1 MVADGD
7 RNDPPD
13 PAPWADDVEARI
25 GDPGVPGHHRG
36 GRRRERPPRPGEQRR
51 LPGDLEAVAGD
62 AHDALQRPGTISA
75 GVMVPGPPAGFHG
88 GQRPPSGGWLVL
100 AQWAV
105 LSSG

>member
-36 GRRRERPPRPGEQRR
+36 GGGGERPPRPGEQRVK
-51 LPGDLEAVAGD
+51 PGHFETVARD
-62 AHDALQRPGTISA
+62 AHATVQGPEPISA
-75 GVMVPGPPAGFHG
+75 SVLAPGPRKYLHG
-88 GQRPPSGGWLVL
+88 GRACNRGSGRF
-100 AQWAV
+100 
-105 LSSG
+105 